1 MIARVQ
7 ALTALEFDV
16 AAVRSN
22 TKPNI
27 GGVVVDSTQG
37 WPVDYLFP
45 HYRAILSP
53 VIFIMAIS
61 ATVKMQQKSTSTN
74 ECIGA

>member
-7 ALTALEFDV
+7 ALTALDFDV

-27 GGVVVDSTQG
+27 AGVVVDSKAGLWTI
-37 WPVDYLFP
+37 YSHTIERFCRLSLF
-45 HYRAILSP
+45 IT
-53 VIFIMAIS
+53 AIS
-61 ATVKMQQKSTSTN
+61 AAAKILQKSTSTN
-74 ECIGA
+74 KFIGA